1 MMLRSVRP
9 TVLLPLIL
17 ALALVFSACEGP
29 VGPPGPPGRD
39 GLPGDPAVTSFDVF
53 FDSGAAT
60 LSSDELV
67 LFTEYDA
74 PEINRGV
81 VENGIVMA
89 YYFEETS
96 ETWTAMPYT
105 YGEESQELN
114 AVDYTLTFG
123 YAFNT
128 GFLQVFYEASAPF
141 ALDFAVSRDVRVVVL
156 EGDPFAASTAALSK
170 SGAPVLERLEA
181 VYPEVDWQDYRDV
194 AKRFDLSTASP
205 TRTLK

>member
-1 MMLRSVRP
+1 MMLRPIRL
-9 TVLLPLIL
+9 TTLLPIVL
-17 ALALVFSACEGP
+17 AFALVYSACEGP

-39 GLPGDPAVTSFDVF
+39 GLPGDPAVSSFDVF
-53 FDSGAAT
+53 FDVGTAT
-60 LSSDELV
+60 ESTDGLV

-96 ETWTAMPYT
+96 ETWTAMPYA
-105 YGEESQELN
+105 YGEESQNVE

-156 EGDPFAASTAALSK
+156 EGDPFASSTAALSK
-170 SGAPVLERLEA
+170 SGTPVLERLEA
-181 VYPEVDWQDYRDV
+181 VYPGVNWRDYRDV
-194 AKRFDLSTASP
+194 AERFDLSMASP
-205 TRTLK
+205 SRALK